1 MIVIVTLEVPSD
13 KIYKV
18 TNMVELA
25 KKKSTT
31 HKNVIVM
38 LRKEYFFYVRKAVS
52 AALIV
57 VLKVFFL
64 RFDPHLDTPTNFGD
78 VLYRDAHVEKM
89 IASEAF
95 CHILRSSRKSIG
107 CSNARIGPFLARN
120 IKSEASHLI

>member
-52 AALIV
+52 AALMI
-57 VLKVFFL
+57 
-64 RFDPHLDTPTNFGD
+64 HL
-78 VLYRDAHVEKM
+78 
-89 IASEAF
+89 F
-95 CHILRSSRKSIG
+95 CVSG
-107 CSNARIGPFLARN
+107 
-120 IKSEASHLI
+120 